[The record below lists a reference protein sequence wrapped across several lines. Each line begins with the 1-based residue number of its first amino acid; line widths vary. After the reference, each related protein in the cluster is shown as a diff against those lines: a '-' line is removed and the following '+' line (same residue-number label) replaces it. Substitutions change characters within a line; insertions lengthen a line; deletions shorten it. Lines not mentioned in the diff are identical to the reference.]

1 MRILTFLLAMPAA
14 LAACNAGTFRPG
26 DVETAAAPAP
36 GPILGPELIAREAW
50 NAAPARPTAKP
61 MGVPFRITVH
71 HTGRRFSSAA
81 AALTASKI
89 TAIQRDHQ
97 VRSGWAD
104 IAYHFLI
111 DRAGRMWQGRVLSL
125 QGAHAGND
133 AANRGN
139 VGVCLLG
146 DFDVQRPTPEQ
157 AEATR
162 ALILQL
168 ETRFRIGRES
178 VFAHREV
185 RAAYGL
191 GSTGCPGRH
200 LQVLVDELR
209 RPDVPESRGWTDRVA
224 TGSRLPVEL
233 PEARDPSPCR

>member
-1 MRILTFLLAMPAA
+1 MRTLTFLLAMPAA
-14 LAACNAGTFRPG
+14 LAACGGGTLRPET
-26 DVETAAAPAP
+26 VETAAAPAP
-36 GPILGPELIAREAW
+36 GPILGPEPIPRKAW
-50 NAAPARPTAKP
+50 NAAPTRPAAKP

-71 HTGRRFSSAA
+71 HTGRPFTSAA
-81 AALTASKI
+81 AAITASKI
-89 TAIQRDHQ
+89 SAIQRDHQ

-104 IAYHFLI
+104 IAYHFVI
-111 DRAGRMWQGRVLSL
+111 DRAGRTWQGRVLSL

-139 VGVCLLG
+139 IGVCLLG
-146 DFDVQRPTPEQ
+146 NFDVQRPTPEQ

-168 ETRFRIGRES
+168 ENRFRIGPES

-185 RAAYGL
+185 RAAHGL

-200 LQVLVDELR
+200 LQSLVDELR
-209 RPDVPESRGWTDRVA
+209 RPDAPDSRGWTDRVA
-224 TGSRLPVEL
+224 TASRTPLEL
-233 PEARDPSPCR
+233 PEARDPAPCR